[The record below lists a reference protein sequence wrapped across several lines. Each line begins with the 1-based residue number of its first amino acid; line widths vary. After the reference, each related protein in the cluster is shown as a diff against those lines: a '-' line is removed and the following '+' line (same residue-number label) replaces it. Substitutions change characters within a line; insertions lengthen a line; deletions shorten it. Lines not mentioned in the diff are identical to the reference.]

1 MAMLNAQWYPSKCC
15 PIMYQLEFHVWHSEN
30 SFYSIVVS
38 LLKWSA
44 HFHLNIFLQS
54 LGAINQII
62 QENESCPLGFKLSQG
77 ECIDINECQAG
88 TNDCMDSQRC
98 ENTIGSFIC
107 VR

>member
-1 MAMLNAQWYPSKCC
+1 LSCQEFVFQEFVFPEFVFQEFVFQEFVMAPNL
-15 PIMYQLEFHVWHSEN
+15 F
-30 SFYSIVVS
+30 
-38 LLKWSA
+38 
-44 HFHLNIFLQS
+44 QS

>member
-1 MAMLNAQWYPSKCC
+1 MSD
-15 PIMYQLEFHVWHSEN
+15 HVAIRIPRLTFRKLILFN
-30 SFYSIVVS
+30 CGS
-38 LLKWSA
+38 LQKWSA
-44 HFHLNIFLQS
+44 HFDLNLCLQS
-54 LGAINQII
+54 LGAINLII

-77 ECIDINECQAG
+77 ECIDINECQTG